1 MREATG
7 ESWWDTQHG
16 RTCDAETLV
25 LYGSGT
31 AVRIATDKK
40 AVRFILVS
48 GQPLKEPV
56 AWYGPIVMNTRDEL
70 KTAFDDFEKGTFA
83 RRPGR

>member
-1 MREATG
+1 
-7 ESWWDTQHG
+7 
-16 RTCDAETLV
+16 
-25 LYGSGT
+25 
-31 AVRIATDKK
+31 
-40 AVRFILVS
+40 
-48 GQPLKEPV
+48 V